1 MFKVLGIVVAVASLS
16 ACTTQSNF
24 VGSNP
29 QQLAKDRAECRMIT
43 AQNFKT
49 NSFISEGVFAQVA
62 NVKQQNASTDFY
74 NDCMLSRGYSTQET
88 SANQYTAPKVA
99 EQKPLPPPVKIEE
112 PKVVQNTNQ
121 PSKNKL
127 SKACVYPG
135 KYEDDTVVLKGEK
148 MTVKMVLER
157 NSPTCKNPKAPD
169 LLIISN

>member
-1 MFKVLGIVVAVASLS
+1 MFKILGIVVAVASLT

-24 VGSNP
+24 VGNNP

-88 SANQYTAPKVA
+88 SSNQYTAPKVT

-112 PKVVQNTNQ
+112 PKVVQTSNQ

-127 SKACVYPG
+127 IKACVYSG
-135 KYEDDTVVLKGEK
+135 KYENDTIVFNGEK
-148 MTVKMVLER
+148 LTVKMIVER
-157 NSPTCKNPKAPD
+157 DSVTCKNPKAPD
-169 LLIISN
+169 LIIIG